1 MQGCSCFAAA
11 PVFVVGSTPSP
22 RSLDASV
29 ASFYMLALP
38 PLCAVQG
45 CSCFAAAP
53 VFVVGSR
60 PSPRPLDASVASFYM
75 LALPPL
81 CAVQGCKCFA
91 AAAVFGLSPVFCV
104 GCMVHGRICKGR
116 AFAGSLILWGADG
129 NTIRALAVWLLLL
142 QCLNDYLTAVAW
154 HFHIV
159 ASVHALCNCRC
170 DLRTQCAW
178 PATYRFRG
186 DALLGMPLMTSSWF
200 VTFYSAAAGR
210 ALLLLGSSRARDSRG
225 FLDPPVMSS

>member
-1 MQGCSCFAAA
+1 
-11 PVFVVGSTPSP
+11 
-22 RSLDASV
+22 
-29 ASFYMLALP
+29 MLARREHRQLRYAVVST

-45 CSCFAAAP
+45 CMCFAAAAA
-53 VFVVGSR
+53 FVVGSGGPSSCSLDASIASLVTVAIPPLSAVHGCKCFAAAAVFVLGPSG
-60 PSPRPLDASVASFYM
+60 PSPCSLDASVANLVKLEF
-75 LALPPL
+75 PPL

-142 QCLNDYLTAVAW
+142 QCLNDYLTAVTW

-159 ASVHALCNCRC
+159 ASVHALCNC
-170 DLRTQCAW
+170 
-178 PATYRFRG
+178 
-186 DALLGMPLMTSSWF
+186 
-200 VTFYSAAAGR
+200 
-210 ALLLLGSSRARDSRG
+210 
-225 FLDPPVMSS
+225 

>member
-1 MQGCSCFAAA
+1 MAASA
-11 PVFVVGSTPSP
+11 KG
-22 RSLDASV
+22 A
-29 ASFYMLALP
+29 
-38 PLCAVQG
+38 
-45 CSCFAAAP
+45 
-53 VFVVGSR
+53 
-60 PSPRPLDASVASFYM
+60 
-75 LALPPL
+75 
-81 CAVQGCKCFA
+81 
-91 AAAVFGLSPVFCV
+91 LSP
-104 GCMVHGRICKGR
+104 GL
-116 AFAGSLILWGADG
+116 LILWGADG

-142 QCLNDYLTAVAW
+142 QCLNDYLTAVTW

-170 DLRTQCAW
+170 GLRTQCAW